1 MKYDFQSSFLSSSPM
16 LYLPESNIPN
26 ISLAIS
32 LSIGVTVL
40 VYRELSAKTQLA
52 YSKFSKSG
60 IESNSLKVTCKKKKK
75 KARKRR

>member
-1 MKYDFQSSFLSSSPM
+1 M

-40 VYRELSAKTQLA
+40 VYRELSPKTQLA

-60 IESNSLKVTCKKKKK
+60 IESNNLKVTYKKKKGS
-75 KARKRR
+75 KA